1 VPADQV
7 LASIRDA
14 IAAGHREV
22 VLTGINAGTYRSDA
36 LDLAGLVRRILGDS
50 PIERIRLS
58 SVEPQHVT
66 DGLLRVWAESA
77 GRCLPHFHVPLQS
90 GDDPILR
97 RMGRRYTTAEYAGVV
112 ARIRAAAPDVA
123 IHADLIAGF
132 PGEDEESWSR
142 TMAFVRELSL
152 AGVHVFRY
160 SGRLGTPAS
169 RMVGQVDGRTK
180 KRRAAEA
187 LALAAEARAA
197 FARAQ
202 LGREL
207 RVLFEQPLAG
217 GRPGEERWLGHA
229 DNYVAVVVRSD
240 ESLANRIGLVRA
252 TAVDPGSPDRVA
264 GEAVALD

>member
-1 VPADQV
+1 
-7 LASIRDA
+7 
-14 IAAGHREV
+14 
-22 VLTGINAGTYRSDA
+22 
-36 LDLAGLVRRILGDS
+36 
-50 PIERIRLS
+50 
-58 SVEPQHVT
+58 
-66 DGLLRVWAESA
+66 
-77 GRCLPHFHVPLQS
+77 
-90 GDDPILR
+90 
-97 RMGRRYTTAEYAGVV
+97 MGRRYTSAEYAGVV
-112 ARIRAAAPDVA
+112 ARIRAAVPDVA

-142 TMAFVRELSL
+142 TMAFVGELSL

-160 SGRLGTPAS
+160 SGRPGTPAV

-187 LALAAEARAA
+187 LALAAEARVA

-229 DNYVAVVVRSD
+229 DNYVPVAVRSGVP
-240 ESLANRIGLVRA
+240 LANRVGLVRA
-252 TAVDPGSPDRVA
+252 TTIDPAVPDRVV